1 MSVLVAALAFV
12 IGSAFG
18 SFLNVVIDRVPSGQS
33 IVRPPSRCPSC
44 STQLRPLD
52 LVPVASYLWLRG
64 RCRYCRTS
72 IPIRLM
78 LVELAAGLGFLGIYL
93 WSGLNPGWL
102 ALAGTGAVLLATG
115 VASVARRR

>member
-1 MSVLVAALAFV
+1 MAAIAFV
-12 IGSAFG
+12 MGSAFG

-44 STQLRPLD
+44 GTQLRPLD

-72 IPIRLM
+72 IPVRLM
-78 LVELAAGLGFLGIYL
+78 LVELAAGLAFLGVYL

-102 ALAGTGAVLLATG
+102 ALAGTAAVLLATG